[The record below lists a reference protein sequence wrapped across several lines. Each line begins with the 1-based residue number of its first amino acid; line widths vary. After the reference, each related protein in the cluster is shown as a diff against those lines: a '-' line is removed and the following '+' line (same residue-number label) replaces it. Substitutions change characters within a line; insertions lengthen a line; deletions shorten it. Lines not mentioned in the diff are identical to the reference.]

1 MRDAAA
7 GIIMATTGSESV
19 SLATI
24 AREVGVDPSLVSRV
38 LRSDPGARISPQ
50 KRAHILEVVERTG
63 YRPNRVAKSLRM
75 RHTHILAM
83 LTPDITNPFHSWLF
97 RAVEARANRSGYN
110 VILCNTDDDP
120 DRSIKV
126 VSTLCEGHI
135 DGLLFATAREDDP
148 SIEMLRRRKI
158 PYVLMNRRRR
168 DRDDPWFG
176 ADPTRVGRIGGAHLV
191 ALGHRRI
198 AYLDGDI
205 TVEQLG
211 GRREGFL
218 EVLAEAGR
226 KVDPSLIVTGLP
238 TRREA
243 RDAMQAILALPPRR
257 RPTAVFVPRTTL
269 VDGVMDAV
277 HAANLHVPGDI
288 SILGFSAVPDPV
300 VSSICLPIEEIG
312 ERAAD
317 YLIKSLEAKLDPDE
331 PHQVTFETTFVD
343 RGTTAPAPA

>member
-1 MRDAAA
+1 MTRA
-7 GIIMATTGSESV
+7 GSESV

-38 LRSDPGARISPQ
+38 LRSDPSARISPQ

-75 RHTHILAM
+75 RRTHILAM
-83 LTPDITNPFHSWLF
+83 LTPDITNPFHSFLF
-97 RAVEARANRSGYN
+97 RAVEARANSSGYN

-135 DGLLFATAREDDP
+135 DGFLFATAREDDP
-148 SIEMLRRRKI
+148 SIEMVRGRKI
-158 PYVLMNRRRR
+158 PYVLINRRRK
-168 DRDDPWFG
+168 DKDDPWFG
-176 ADPTRVGRIGGAHLV
+176 SDPTRVGRIGGRHLT
-191 ALGHRRI
+191 ALGHKRI

-211 GRREGFL
+211 GRREGLL
-218 EVLAEAGR
+218 EILTEAGLE
-226 KVDPSLIVTGLP
+226 VDPSLLVTGLP

-243 RDAMQAILALPPRR
+243 RDAMQEILALPPER

-269 VDGVMDAV
+269 VDGVMDAI
-277 HAANLHVPGDI
+277 HTAHLQVPRDI
-288 SILGFSAVPDPV
+288 SVLGFSAVPDPV
-300 VSSICLPIEEIG
+300 VSSICLPIKEIG

-317 YLIKSLEAKLDPDE
+317 YLIKSVEDKLDADE
-331 PHQVTFETTFVD
+331 PQQVTFETTLVD
-343 RGTTAPAPA
+343 RGTTAQVST